1 MACSAADFG
10 SSSYQCEE
18 PGTDEFLGK
27 SAVAFFFF
35 LRTSK
40 TGLDKGREFNNSR
53 TQKTGQMPGGTK
65 QCFYFMCK
73 LARAH
78 DSRTLHL
85 P

>member
-10 SSSYQCEE
+10 GSSHQCEE

-27 SAVAFFFF
+27 SAVAFFLV

-40 TGLDKGREFNNSR
+40 TGLDKGREFYNCR
-53 TQKTGQMPGGTK
+53 TQKTGQVPAGTK
-65 QCFYFMCK
+65 QCFYFMSK

-78 DSRTLHL
+78 DSRTLQL